1 VNFLNYNIEY
11 CLLSNV
17 QQNVCKGLAKFAKNS
32 TFIFC
37 RINLITVH
45 TVGCSNIDS
54 SLNEA
59 IRDEAFCTLVG
70 IVV

>member
-11 CLLSNV
+11 CLLSKV
-17 QQNVCKGLAKFAKNS
+17 QQNVCKGLAKFAKNL

-45 TVGCSNIDS
+45 TKGCSNIDS
-54 SLNEA
+54 SLNEV
-59 IRDEAFCTLVG
+59 IRVKAFCTLIG
-70 IVV
+70 TVV